1 MDLLT
6 TSGIESL
13 ISTYRYYEQNRR
25 IYPLEKRK
33 EKFTD
38 LSNAWGEL
46 KTKLKSLESIVE
58 SFKSKDSDSV
68 FNSKTAKV
76 SNEDYLTATATN
88 KAIRGTY
95 SIQIDQL
102 AKHDSVIA
110 DTKTADSA
118 SGVQAGTLTFRVT
131 SGDYDE
137 VISIET
143 TGVETYKELMEM
155 ISEAINEA
163 SNGAVTASV
172 FAPVSGD
179 ITMTITAGESGK
191 DNAITLAD
199 VSGNALDTVGLNLSS
214 RVIASNGSA
223 GYLYAEDELNAKL
236 QFNGLSVERSSN
248 TIDDLINGVTLEL
261 KKKMETGV
269 PLVNITVDY
278 DLEEIKNEVEEFI
291 SKFNEAYNYVKDNY
305 NSTKE
310 KRGIFTGNSNAFT
323 LKQSLANSVYQQVT
337 GLDSG
342 DLSYLSEIG
351 IDFDPESGL
360 TLSDKSD
367 LEDAIKSKPDEV
379 INLFASDDGVA
390 TRLYDL
396 VDNYV
401 KIDGVIAHITE
412 SYDDTISYLS
422 DKITYQ
428 NEKIDSGAEVLR
440 KKYEQLQIQLADLLA
455 GQSYF
460 SQFGGGTGLF

>member
-6 TSGIESL
+6 TSGIENL

-25 IYPLEKRK
+25 VYPLQQRK
-33 EKFTD
+33 EKFTN

-46 KTKLKSLESIVE
+46 KTKLKTLESIVE
-58 SFKSKDSDSV
+58 SFKSTDSDSV
-68 FNSKTAKV
+68 FNSKTAQV
-76 SNEDYLTATATN
+76 SSEEYLSATATSD
-88 KAIRGTY
+88 AIRGTY

-131 SGDYDE
+131 SGSFDE

-143 TGVETYKELMEM
+143 TGLETYQELMEM
-155 ISEAINEA
+155 VSDAINEA
-163 SNGAVTASV
+163 ANGSVTASV

-179 ITMTITAGESGK
+179 ITMTITAGDSGK
-191 DNAITLAD
+191 DNEITLSD
-199 VSGNALDTVGLNLSS
+199 VSGNALDTIGLNLSS
-214 RVIASNGSA
+214 RVIASGGSA

-236 QFNGLSVERSSN
+236 VFNGLNIERSSN

-278 DLEEIKNEVEEFI
+278 DLEEIKNQVEDFI

-323 LKQSLANSVYQQVT
+323 LKQSMANSVYQQVT
-337 GLDSG
+337 GLG
-342 DLSYLSEIG
+342 DGELSFLSEIG
-351 IDFDPESGL
+351 IEFDPETGL
-360 TLSDKSD
+360 SLASKSK
-367 LEDAIKSKPDEV
+367 LEDAVKSKPDEV
-379 INLFASDDGVA
+379 VNLFASSDGVA

-401 KIDGVIAHITE
+401 KVDGVISHITD

-428 NEKIDSGAEVLR
+428 NEKIDSGAEILR
-440 KKYEQLQIQLADLLA
+440 LKYEQLQQQLADLLA
-455 GQSYF
+455 GQNYF
-460 SQFGGGTGLF
+460 SQFGGSGLF